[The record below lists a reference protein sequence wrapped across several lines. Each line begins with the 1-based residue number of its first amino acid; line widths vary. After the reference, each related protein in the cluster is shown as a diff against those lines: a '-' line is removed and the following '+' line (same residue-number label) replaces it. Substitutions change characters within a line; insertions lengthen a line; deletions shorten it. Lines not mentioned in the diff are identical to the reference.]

1 MFKMKLIITSLIFS
15 FGSVYCLAQN
25 NNAKSIDVLK
35 TETAAAIQS
44 NYDSYKNIALS
55 IWDYAELGYKET
67 KSSSLLQNTLTAN
80 GFTVTSGVA
89 GMPTAFVATYGSGSP
104 VIGILAEYDALPV
117 L

>member
-55 IWDYAELGYKET
+55 ISIQFQRKVLYLIPVV
-67 KSSSLLQNTLTAN
+67 SLFKIFIFAKL
-80 GFTVTSGVA
+80 
-89 GMPTAFVATYGSGSP
+89 
-104 VIGILAEYDALPV
+104 
-117 L
+117 